1 MNTNFDTKNIV
12 VYLFWTIIKI
22 LGISKVTIAVITI
35 IYLYNIQNKYHKNL
49 NHMNIDFQCGVWLI
63 NKRLLRKLILY
74 FR

>member
-35 IYLYNIQNKYHKNL
+35 IYLYNIQNKYHKN
-49 NHMNIDFQCGVWLI
+49 
-63 NKRLLRKLILY
+63 
-74 FR
+74 